1 MAEISVEKT
10 ELNSFGRFSVI
21 LAWAETFRRHRV
33 LQQDIS
39 NSAKHTLMASENMS
53 LYTSS

>member
-1 MAEISVEKT
+1 MAEISVKKM

-33 LQQDIS
+33 D
-39 NSAKHTLMASENMS
+39 S
-53 LYTSS
+53 LSPLGRMDVDPSSDSLNTRYS